1 MPLSL
6 TSAVFQEGEVIP
18 SRYTCEGEN
27 ISPPL
32 QWEGVPSE
40 VESFVLIMDDPDAPA
55 GVWDHWILFNLPK
68 DLRNIQENERNFSS
82 DTKKGINS
90 WGKLDYGGPCPP
102 SGAHHY
108 FFKLYA
114 LSKKLELRDAS
125 RKSEI
130 EKAMRGH
137 ILAQAQL
144 VGVYKKASK

>member
-1 MPLSL
+1 MSLSL
-6 TSAVFQEGEVIP
+6 TSAVFQDGEIIP
-18 SRYTCEGEN
+18 SQYTCEGKN

-32 QWEGVPSE
+32 QWEGVPTG

-68 DLRNIQENERNFSS
+68 DLRHIQEDERRFPS
-82 DTKKGINS
+82 DIKKGINS
-90 WGKLDYGGPCPP
+90 WVNLSYGGPCPP
-102 SGAHHY
+102 SGIHHY

-114 LSKKLELRDAS
+114 LSKKLELSDAAN
-125 RKSEI
+125 KPEI

-144 VGVYKKASK
+144 VGVYKKTSN